1 MGRSLKHESTSA
13 SQRMPSGAVILP
25 LPWSTAPP
33 LAERL
38 VLPEATLTPK
48 HELHLTL
55 LSSMEANALD
65 RARATRDA
73 WRQLVDDAW
82 QQTSSIALTGPY
94 WLLCA
99 DKPEGRIWSV
109 VVMVRAAAFPRL
121 RALAASRSGGI
132 IAADAPAH
140 LTLFVAG
147 RARGIGL
154 PSRQEFERLR
164 VRRLTRSERLA
175 SHRPQPG

>member
-1 MGRSLKHESTSA
+1 MRAFPDAPRELPTCT
-13 SQRMPSGAVILP
+13 PSGAVILP
-25 LPWSTAPP
+25 LPWSIAPP

-38 VLPEATLTPK
+38 VLPEATLAPK

-55 LSSMEANALD
+55 LSSAEADALD
-65 RARATRDA
+65 RASAAPHA

-82 QQTSSIALTGPY
+82 QQTPSIELTGPY

-99 DKPEGRIWSV
+99 DRIEGRIWSV

-121 RALAASRSGGI
+121 RELAASRSGGI

-164 VRRLTRSERLA
+164 VRRLSRSERLA
-175 SHRPQPG
+175 LHRP

>member
-1 MGRSLKHESTSA
+1 M
-13 SQRMPSGAVILP
+13 
-25 LPWSTAPP
+25 
-33 LAERL
+33 
-38 VLPEATLTPK
+38 LPETTLTPK

-55 LSSMEANALD
+55 LSSAEADALD
-65 RARATRDA
+65 RASAAPDG

-82 QQTSSIALTGPY
+82 RQSPSIELSGPY

-121 RALAASRSGGI
+121 RERASERSGGAV
-132 IAADAPAH
+132 AADAPAH

-147 RARGIGL
+147 HARGIGV
-154 PSRQEFERLR
+154 PSRREFERLR
-164 VRRLTRSERLA
+164 VRRLTRGERLA
-175 SHRPQPG
+175 AHRP